1 MARGTIGSVN
11 KALIRPL
18 MMAGVEKRLALLNA
32 LLSFPLIAATH
43 FRIPACFIGIG
54 FFIALHFL
62 LVLVSK
68 SDPHLGKLFKR
79 STRYSWRS
87 CFPAKSHPS
96 MTSVFKIKTVS
107 RPW

>member
-1 MARGTIGSVN
+1 MARGTVVTVN

-32 LLSFPLIAATH
+32 LISFPLVAATH
-43 FRIPACFIGIG
+43 FRMPMCFMGIG
-54 FFIALHFL
+54 FYILMHFL
-62 LVLVSK
+62 LVFVSK

-79 STRYSWRS
+79 STRYSLTPY
-87 CFPAKSHPS
+87 FPARSHPW
-96 MTSVFKIKTVS
+96 MTAVYKIKTVS